1 MMKIAPSRL
10 LLLLAMTTSACSGS
24 RHRASPETPASLP
37 VEKSLA
43 RTDTTT
49 TQPIDP
55 LLDHFHIESIVRPRG
70 QAFTRQVALMLGD
83 LSDNEL
89 ERLVLA
95 VLVEFDPDSMRE
107 DVARFMLKEAPQ
119 GYVARIAKWLR
130 DGASATIDR
139 QASSYRPPVPLEDWL
154 ATYTDK
160 PPTEDRIR
168 LVANWSEA
176 RQEGVFFLLLEQAL
190 DEAAHQVSKA
200 LRSQRTLFEP
210 LRGEAL
216 SARLRQSSTTA
227 TLTALHA
234 HEPIP
239 DELIANS
246 TLEYESEVG
255 QWYVETYQIAVA
267 EAVRAAGSRVA
278 HTLSR

>member
-1 MMKIAPSRL
+1 MRKIAPSRL
-10 LLLLAMTTSACSGS
+10 LFLLAMTTSACSGS

-107 DVARFMLKEAPQ
+107 NVARFMLEEAPQ
-119 GYVARIAKWLR
+119 GYVAQIATWLHG
-130 DGASATIDR
+130 GASATVDR
-139 QASSYRPPVPLEDWL
+139 QASSYTPPVPLEDWL
-154 ATYTDK
+154 ATYTDD
-160 PPTEDRIR
+160 PPTEDRIQ

>member
-49 TQPIDP
+49 TQTIDP

>member
-119 GYVARIAKWLR
+119 GYVARIATWLR